1 MAKRTFLHVLKRN
14 VLYDNVSYNS
24 QFFKASCGMFNAPFP
39 FFSIEL
45 VKNS

>member
-1 MAKRTFLHVLKRN
+1 MEKRTFLHVLKRN
-14 VLYDNVSYNS
+14 VLHNNVSCNS
-24 QFFKASCGMFNAPFP
+24 QFLKASCAMLNASFL